1 MINCI
6 SARLAPHILSL
17 KDEYTSHFLNF
28 LVNPVTDSLVK
39 SEGQYFSESELE
51 LMSVL
56 VRVEKISD
64 RACVATD
71 LLSENL

>member
-28 LVNPVTDSLVK
+28 LVNALTNSLVK
-39 SEGQYFSESELE
+39 PEGQYFLGSELE
-51 LMSVL
+51 LMPVL
-56 VRVEKISD
+56 VWVEKISD

-71 LLSENL
+71 LLSKNL